1 MYLSPIPHLGRAMFW
16 KYNTAGVSQIDTIL
30 EKQDL
35 TLKEVQDYGV
45 PYGEHLVVPG
55 YDLG

>member
-1 MYLSPIPHLGRAMFW
+1 MSPIPHLGRAMFW

-45 PYGEHLVVPG
+45 PYGEHLFVPG

>member
-1 MYLSPIPHLGRAMFW
+1 MFW

-35 TLKEVQDYGV
+35 TLKEVQDYG
-45 PYGEHLVVPG
+45 GEHLFVPG